1 MKNRTVTPYSL
12 VREARFW
19 GSRPALWS
27 GIVGGVLADAGL
39 VKVLGLDLN
48 VGWLPLAL
56 VLAVAVTVLSAVLIS
71 WKAAPWIGAL
81 ALGAVVLAV
90 AAMNLVAV
98 IAGAVLLAGVTLS
111 TVTGWWLWDRLLRP
125 LSSAVAITRADE
137 HSDHNDGM
145 SSWMDVGEHNA
156 RVRADAPAIRATLEG
171 RDLSK
176 VPATE
181 YAGIEGTVGAQF
193 GPYSWTQT
201 VTSSLKLWG
210 LITGGPQNGKTQHL
224 ACRILD
230 HPGSALVTS
239 TRVDLLKQTGMAREA
254 KGRIEVFNPLG
265 LDGIE
270 STVRWSP
277 LVGCTDY
284 ETAVR
289 RAGELI
295 ADGTGEAASWHGKGR
310 IHLPVLLHCAA
321 LAGKNLRRVVEWVE
335 HSQEEW
341 TKRELL
347 AIVGKYTGADGGPG
361 DRGLVGAVEDFF
373 KINVKTRDGIE
384 MAILSGLKWVKSDQA
399 ALIGDAPVD
408 DPDLVDIADLIRSGT
423 STLYLVC
430 PRDHSGIT
438 PLTSALTS
446 EVAFQVIKVADGGRL
461 DPPMLM
467 ALDEAFLTC
476 PGVDLAKWSSDMG
489 GAGCPGVI
497 TLQSAAQLDLGWG
510 SGAAGV
516 ITGNMGVMTVFGGTK
531 DDRDLK
537 LLSTL
542 TGSRMKSF
550 DEDDDRPV
558 GTMNEAAISQLR
570 EHQALLFVNG
580 LRPIF
585 VSTQKAYL
593 RADVRAAIDCTQ
605 CGGSERSHWHPGK
618 NAGHLYAPGWEPRKA
633 APVKAATGEVAA

>member
-1 MKNRTVTPYSL
+1 MHHRNVTPYAL

-19 GSRPALWS
+19 GSRPALWT
-27 GIVGGVLADAGL
+27 GFAGGVLVDAALIKGL
-39 VKVLGLDLN
+39 SLDLN
-48 VGWLPLAL
+48 VGWLPIAL
-56 VLAVAVTVLSAVLIS
+56 VLAFAATVLSAVLIS
-71 WKAAPWIGAL
+71 WKAAPWVG
-81 ALGAVVLAV
+81 
-90 AAMNLVAV
+90 V
-98 IAGAVLLAGVTLS
+98 IAGAAVVLGLAATNLLAVLAGAFLLAVMTLS
-111 TVTGWWLWDRLLRP
+111 AGTAWWMWDRLLRP
-125 LSSAVAITRADE
+125 LSSAAAITRNDE

-145 SSWMDVGEHNA
+145 ASWMDVGEHNA

-171 RDLSK
+171 RDLAK

-181 YAGIEGTVGAQF
+181 YASVGGTVGAAF

-201 VTSSLKLWG
+201 VLTSLKLWSM
-210 LITGGPQNGKTQHL
+210 ITGGPQNGKTQML

-239 TRVDLLKQTGMAREA
+239 TRVDLLKQTGMVREA

-265 LDGIE
+265 LDDIT
-270 STVRWSP
+270 STVRWSV

-284 ETAVR
+284 DTAVR

-295 ADGTGEAASWHGKGR
+295 ADGSGEASSWHDKGR
-310 IHLPVLLHCAA
+310 LHLPPLLHCAA
-321 LAGKNLRRVVEWVE
+321 LAGKNLRKVVDWVE
-335 HSQEEW
+335 HIADARVQ
-341 TKRELL
+341 RELRL
-347 AIVGKYTGADGGPG
+347 IVKRYTGEEGDDG
-361 DRGLVGAVEDFF
+361 DVGLLGALDDYFQ
-373 KINVKTRDGIE
+373 INSKTRDGIQ
-384 MAILSGLKWVKSDQA
+384 MAILSGLKWVKSERA
-399 ALIGDAPVD
+399 ALVGDAPLD
-408 DPDLVDIADLIRSGT
+408 DPDFVDIADLIRSGS

-461 DPPMLM
+461 DPPFLM

-510 SGAAGV
+510 HGAAGV
-516 ITGNMGVMTVFGGTK
+516 ITGNMGVLTVFGGTK
-531 DDRDLK
+531 DEKDLR

-542 TGSRMKSF
+542 TGSRMKKF

-570 EHQALLFVNG
+570 EHQAVLFVNG

-585 VSTQKAYL
+585 VATQKAYE
-593 RADVRAAIDCTQ
+593 RADVRAAVLCTG
-605 CGGSERSHWHPGK
+605 CGGSERSHIAPGA
-618 NAGHLYAPGWEPRKA
+618 NADHRYAPGWEPRKGDRHE
-633 APVKAATGEVAA
+633 KADEVAA